1 MSYCETI
8 RGEVSIRK
16 MYAGGLSYFSSGSVG
31 GSLREGA
38 WAEAVVSPDSKT
50 KQMEKRVLDTIKGLK
65 LKKGDRISEHA
76 RGVHQIFSTQTGYGV
91 PVNSQRPSESTV
103 SRTANYANNA
113 DKGNRSTM
121 KQRTRVP
128 EIDNDARDLSRI
140 EK

>member
-38 WAEAVVSPDSKT
+38 WAEAAVSPDSEP

-65 LKKGDRISEHA
+65 LKKGDRISERT
-76 RGVHQIFSTQTGYGV
+76 RGVHHIF
-91 PVNSQRPSESTV
+91 NAKRSTV
-103 SRTANYANNA
+103 DPT
-113 DKGNRSTM
+113 T
-121 KQRTRVP
+121 VP
-128 EIDNDARDLSRI
+128 LESY
-140 EK
+140 